1 MRHAARHDKGEHVE
15 PMLLATHA
23 LEQRGD
29 FVVIGVID
37 AHGDA
42 DPSLRSDEFGGLLDG
57 LGPAGID
64 VVRQI
69 RLCPAAA
76 SRAVHRGAGFS
87 KHPGDATSGTT
98 SGTCNEGDACSQ
110 RLLHSAAL

>member
-1 MRHAARHDKGEHVE
+1 MYVE
-15 PMLLATHA
+15 PMLLATHT
-23 LEQRGD
+23 LEQGGD
-29 FVVIGVID
+29 FVVIGVIN
-37 AHGDA
+37 AHGNA
-42 DPSLRSDEFGGLLDG
+42 DPSLRSDELGGFLDG

-87 KHPGDATSGTT
+87 EHPGDATPGTT
-98 SGTCNEGDACSQ
+98 SGARNEGDACSD
-110 RLLHSAAL
+110 RLLHGAAL